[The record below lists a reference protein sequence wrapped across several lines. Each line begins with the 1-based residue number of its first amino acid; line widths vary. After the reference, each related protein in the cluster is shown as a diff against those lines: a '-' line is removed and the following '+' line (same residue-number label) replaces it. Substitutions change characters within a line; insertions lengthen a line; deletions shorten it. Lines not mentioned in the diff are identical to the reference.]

1 MENDAYVRIL
11 AQIADNA
18 PASITVHDF
27 SGTFLYANEA
37 TFRLHGYTREEFL
50 EKTLREIDAPQS
62 AVLIAERMEEL
73 KRDGEAEFEVT
84 HIRKDGSEV
93 PLHVLVKIVKWE
105 GADVLL
111 SIATD
116 LTERKR
122 ADAVLREREEL
133 LNATQQLSRVGGWVW
148 DVLAQTMS
156 WTEETYRIH
165 DIDPGGIPL
174 NSPEHITKSLA
185 CYAEGDRD
193 RIRES
198 FRQCADNGVPYDMEV
213 PLTSVAGRQVWVRTI
228 GRPVF
233 QDGRVV
239 RVIGS
244 IMDITD
250 RKRSEEALQES
261 EAKLQLA
268 LDGAGTGM
276 WEISI
281 PEMRGTIDKRAAN
294 ILGYNVGDI
303 DSRCSAWDLLT
314 HPDDLPDLRK
324 RLAAYLDGHT
334 AFFESE
340 HRMQHV
346 SGEWRWVIG
355 RGRASSWQRN
365 GSPLRIS
372 GTIMD
377 ITDRKQSEEALR
389 QSEERYR
396 LIAENTADYIWIFD
410 LDLNLTYISPAVR
423 KIRGFSAEEAIA
435 QSLDQVL
442 TPESLGKASAFFRE
456 ELAREAAGDGDP
468 GRKRVFETEEYR
480 RDGSTVLI
488 ENTVTFLRDAGGAPT
503 GILGISRDIT
513 VRKRSDEDRESLMRE
528 LSAKNAELER
538 FTYTVSHDL
547 KSPLI
552 TIRGF
557 LGFLEEDMASGD
569 LQRLREDISRIDSA
583 TEKIQQ
589 LIDALLELSRI
600 GRIANPHEWVPL
612 SEIAGEAADLLEGP
626 IQARGVPVLIAPDLP
641 VVYADR
647 PRLREVFT
655 NLIENAVKFMG
666 DQQEPCIRIETRGE
680 SEGYPVIC
688 IRDNGIGIDPAHHE
702 QVFSLFSKLDPVTP
716 GTGIGLSLVRRIIDV
731 HGGRIWLE
739 SEGTGKGSTFC
750 FTFPKRPVPGSPESG
765 EDLKY

>member
-1 MENDAYVRIL
+1 
-11 AQIADNA
+11 
-18 PASITVHDF
+18 
-27 SGTFLYANEA
+27 
-37 TFRLHGYTREEFL
+37 
-50 EKTLREIDAPQS
+50 
-62 AVLIAERMEEL
+62 
-73 KRDGEAEFEVT
+73 
-84 HIRKDGSEV
+84 
-93 PLHVLVKIVKWE
+93 
-105 GADVLL
+105 
-111 SIATD
+111 
-116 LTERKR
+116 
-122 ADAVLREREEL
+122 
-133 LNATQQLSRVGGWVW
+133 
-148 DVLAQTMS
+148 MS

-165 DIDPGGIPL
+165 DIDPREIPPG
-174 NSPEHITKSLA
+174 SVEHITRSLA

-198 FRQCADNGVPYDMEV
+198 FRQCAENGVPYDMEV
-213 PLTSVAGRQVWVRTI
+213 PFTSVAGRQVWVRTI

-233 QDGRVV
+233 QDGRVI

-250 RKRSEEALQES
+250 RKE
-261 EAKLQLA
+261 
-268 LDGAGTGM
+268 
-276 WEISI
+276 
-281 PEMRGTIDKRAAN
+281 
-294 ILGYNVGDI
+294 
-303 DSRCSAWDLLT
+303 
-314 HPDDLPDLRK
+314 
-324 RLAAYLDGHT
+324 
-334 AFFESE
+334 
-340 HRMQHV
+340 
-346 SGEWRWVIG
+346 
-355 RGRASSWQRN
+355 
-365 GSPLRIS
+365 
-372 GTIMD
+372 
-377 ITDRKQSEEALR
+377 SEEALR

-435 QSLDQVL
+435 QPLDQVL

-480 RDGSTVLI
+480 KDGSTVLI

-680 SEGYPVIC
+680 SEGYPVVC

>member
-37 TFRLHGYTREEFL
+37 TFRLHGYTREEFM
-50 EKTLREIDAPQS
+50 EKNLREIDAPQS
-62 AVLIAERMEEL
+62 AGHIAERMEQI
-73 KRDGEAEFEVT
+73 KRDGEAEFEVS
-84 HIRKDGSEV
+84 HIRKDGSQV
-93 PLHVLVKIVKWE
+93 PLHVLVKIVKWGE
-105 GADVLL
+105 TDVLL

-116 LTERKR
+116 ISERKK
-122 ADAVLREREEL
+122 AEDALREREEL
-133 LNATQQLSRVGGWVW
+133 LNATQQLSRVGGWIW
-148 DVLAQTMS
+148 DVSAQTMS

-165 DIDPGGIPL
+165 DIDPREIPPG
-174 NSPEHITKSLA
+174 SVEHITRSLT

-198 FRQCADNGVPYDMEV
+198 FRQCAENGVPYDIEV
-213 PLTSVAGRQVWVRTI
+213 PFTSVAGRQVWVRTI

-233 QDGRVV
+233 QDGRVI

-250 RKRSEEALQES
+250 RKE
-261 EAKLQLA
+261 
-268 LDGAGTGM
+268 
-276 WEISI
+276 
-281 PEMRGTIDKRAAN
+281 
-294 ILGYNVGDI
+294 
-303 DSRCSAWDLLT
+303 
-314 HPDDLPDLRK
+314 
-324 RLAAYLDGHT
+324 
-334 AFFESE
+334 
-340 HRMQHV
+340 
-346 SGEWRWVIG
+346 
-355 RGRASSWQRN
+355 
-365 GSPLRIS
+365 
-372 GTIMD
+372 
-377 ITDRKQSEEALR
+377 SEEALR

-435 QSLDQVL
+435 QPLDQVM

-480 RDGSTVLI
+480 KDGSTVLI